1 MIFCLFADFMGE
13 NPQTILNLQVALLF
27 QIALH
32 MIQAI
37 KKLKQPHQT
46 ADDLYFQKALLLGLI
61 LSQIVISF
69 RHFSDD
75 EHHFLYLEGY
85 LQILFLYFH
94 EHPR

>member
-61 LSQIVISF
+61 LSQIVISL
-69 RHFSDD
+69 RYFSDD
-75 EHHFLYLEGY
+75 EHHFLNLERN
-85 LQILFLYFH
+85 LQILLLYFH